1 MGGFT
6 ETRDLGSLSPFFNTG
21 IVLTGGSGASG
32 FLATGF
38 SIGFC
43 GGGSFF
49 ATGLFTTG
57 FTAFLGAIFLGAGLA
72 ADFFAAGFAAFLGA
86 GFLAAGFF
94 LIAIQFSLFLKRSL

>member
-6 ETRDLGSLSPFFNTG
+6 DTRDLGSLSPFFNTG
-21 IVLTGGSGASG
+21 IVLTGGGGAGGTSG

-38 SIGFC
+38 SIGF
-43 GGGSFF
+43 GEGSSFF

-72 ADFFAAGFAAFLGA
+72 AGFFAAGFAAFLGA

-94 LIAIQFSLFLKRSL
+94 LIAIQLAFF